1 MADSSVSS
9 VRSEAVQPQLIED
22 EIAEL
27 KRKLEDAQERL
38 NAVTDAASR
47 AFPSQPTVSNNV
59 HHAATS
65 SHFLLLLA
73 DSALP
78 LGSFAFSSGLE
89 SYIAHNRPPSFTK
102 FMTLSLSSHAS
113 ATLPFVLAGYRNPER
128 LLELD
133 DALDGAI
140 MCTVGR
146 RASVA
151 QGRALLSIW
160 DRAFSSAIPMS
171 TDAEEGTL
179 KVLKNFSAL
188 LRSANASTDDLP
200 PASAHLAP
208 LFGVIARITGVGEQ
222 EMAYV
227 YMLSHVKALLSAAVR
242 ASVFGPYQA
251 QKLLAS
257 REVQEGIEGVITAHW
272 GRRTE
277 DAGQTVPFQ
286 AKVLAGL
293 IPYGFTV
300 KSATQGQTLTSK
312 VDAHHG
318 HKLYNCYRDVPPFI
332 FDWMRAHPGQAVFY
346 VVNGILVFTPAAL
359 TGPLLTSM
367 GWGASGPVA
376 GSVAASLQTMLGN
389 VGAGSIFAYLQ
400 SAAMGGYGVAAVN
413 GVAQACVG
421 SAG

>member
-9 VRSEAVQPQLIED
+9 VGGVGGVRIEAEAVKPQVIED

-27 KRKLEDAQERL
+27 KRKLQDAEKRL
-38 NAVTDAASR
+38 KAVTNAPSHAV
-47 AFPSQPTVSNNV
+47 PSQPTVSNNGISPPSSPIYRIPANTPPV
-59 HHAATS
+59 YHPPTS

-89 SYIAHNRPPSFTK
+89 SYLAHTRPPTFTN
-102 FMTLSLSSHAS
+102 FLTLSLSAHAS
-113 ATLPFVLAGYRNPER
+113 ATLPFVLAGHRHPEH
-128 LLELD
+128 LLDLD
-133 DALDGAI
+133 DALDAAI
-140 MCTVGR
+140 MCAVGR

-171 TDAEEGTL
+171 DDASEGTL

-208 LFGVIARITGVGEQ
+208 LFGVIARVTGVGER

-257 REVQEGIEGVITAHW
+257 REVQEGIEGVIRAHW
-272 GRRTE
+272 GRGVE
-277 DAGQTVPFQ
+277 DAGQTVP
-286 AKVLAGL
+286 V
-293 IPYGFTV
+293 
-300 KSATQGQTLTSK
+300 
-312 VDAHHG
+312 VDLWIGRHEL
-318 HKLYNCYRDVPPFI
+318 LYSRI
-332 FDWMRAHPGQAVFY
+332 F
-346 VVNGILVFTPAAL
+346 N
-359 TGPLLTSM
+359 S
-367 GWGASGPVA
+367 
-376 GSVAASLQTMLGN
+376 
-389 VGAGSIFAYLQ
+389 
-400 SAAMGGYGVAAVN
+400 
-413 GVAQACVG
+413 
-421 SAG
+421 